1 MAEEVVIKVG
11 VDATPATNSLKALKA
26 ELKAAQSAAL
36 NGDGKAAKRVAE
48 LKDKMEDLADSVKT
62 LKGSGVERA
71 NASFSQLGEGLRN
84 FDFDKIKTGFKGI
97 GAAMKAVPIFLLVEG
112 VMYLVNN
119 FKELSQGTGVLAKSL
134 QFVGKIIDV
143 IVDSI
148 YFLTDAIGLTNSAL
162 DEMGEK
168 AVENSEKSKA
178 ALDAQTAAF
187 DRQMKVAQAAG
198 KSTVELEKAKQK
210 AIIDTN
216 MAIVNQIAAFV
227 RAGGELDEEKK
238 KILTA
243 SIEALKNA
251 KTEEKIIDIKAKE
264 GEKKRNEEAT
274 KRLEEKHEKE
284 RQDLIK
290 QQEAAFKAAKDEEA
304 WQDASLEYLKKT
316 DALKLAQQEEYNKA
330 ELDAKGSVFNDTVAL
345 GAKAYEE
352 DKKNFEASE
361 AAKNE
366 ALNKSLDAAKGL
378 SEAFFAFQ
386 LNGAKG
392 NAAKELQIRKQMF
405 AVDKAFNVA
414 RAVQDGI
421 RSVQAALTI
430 PPPGG
435 QILAGVNAAIAAANV
450 AKILATKF
458 DGGGAASAVSDL
470 GSAGSNV
477 STAAPVVNTIA
488 PTTQTSTT
496 TTLLG
501 EDGQNMGQRVYVL
514 ESDITKSQARIAKLN
529 EQATV

>member
-168 AVENSEKSKA
+168 AVENAEKSKA

-210 AIIDTN
+210 AIIDKLFSDGYN
-216 MAIVNQIAAFV
+216 ICNFSAQY
-227 RAGGELDEEKK
+227 D
-238 KILTA
+238 
-243 SIEALKNA
+243 LK
-251 KTEEKIIDIKAKE
+251 
-264 GEKKRNEEAT
+264 
-274 KRLEEKHEKE
+274 
-284 RQDLIK
+284 Q
-290 QQEAAFKAAKDEEA
+290 
-304 WQDASLEYLKKT
+304 
-316 DALKLAQQEEYNKA
+316 
-330 ELDAKGSVFNDTVAL
+330 
-345 GAKAYEE
+345 
-352 DKKNFEASE
+352 
-361 AAKNE
+361 
-366 ALNKSLDAAKGL
+366 
-378 SEAFFAFQ
+378 
-386 LNGAKG
+386 
-392 NAAKELQIRKQMF
+392 
-405 AVDKAFNVA
+405 
-414 RAVQDGI
+414 
-421 RSVQAALTI
+421 
-430 PPPGG
+430 
-435 QILAGVNAAIAAANV
+435 
-450 AKILATKF
+450 
-458 DGGGAASAVSDL
+458 
-470 GSAGSNV
+470 
-477 STAAPVVNTIA
+477 
-488 PTTQTSTT
+488 
-496 TTLLG
+496 
-501 EDGQNMGQRVYVL
+501 
-514 ESDITKSQARIAKLN
+514 
-529 EQATV
+529 